1 MAMQRR
7 PRPEDKIASQ
17 DSIYYRAAGLI
28 LAATLGFLGA
38 LLTVCGASESVDE
51 WTARDKQ
58 MHAAGGFAISAVSYA
73 LVETFA
79 PETRGWKKHALAI
92 GASVLVGAAKEAYD
106 YQHPDQHT
114 CDARDFVATAAGG
127 VLGSIS
133 ASFVYQF

>member
-1 MAMQRR
+1 MTMQRKR
-7 PRPEDKIASQ
+7 PAQ
-17 DSIYYRAAGLI
+17 DQQTSRDAVYYRAAGLI

-38 LLTVCGASESVDE
+38 LLTVCSASESVDD

-58 MHAAGGFAISAVSYA
+58 MHAAGGFASSAVSYA

-133 ASFVYQF
+133 ASFVYHL